1 MHTLLATGAITDMG
15 AHGHVTQ
22 VTTSL
27 DLSVLLAQLVL
38 VLLGN
43 IAELVAIAWM
53 QDAWPARAIPQTQSL
68 HLLEAP
74 QQPTTVPGLA
84 VVAIIKLGRLV
95 WPVHLA
101 SVQSHSI
108 AVPVGP
114 RQIQS
119 AFLALE
125 IQPLLYSH
133 PLATLRQPTT
143 VIGAATLLTIEMG
156 NPALPAR
163 QVNVR
168 LVSIE
173 ACAQRSQ
180 MPIACLALEI
190 RRTLLSH
197 PLGLLPQAIIACGDA
212 TLDMCS
218 VAWSAYCAPITN
230 AL

>member
-1 MHTLLATGAITDMG
+1 
-15 AHGHVTQ
+15 
-22 VTTSL
+22 
-27 DLSVLLAQLVL
+27 
-38 VLLGN
+38 
-43 IAELVAIAWM
+43 M
-53 QDAWPARAIPQTQSL
+53 QGAWPARAIPQTQSL

-133 PLATLRQPTT
+133 PLATLRQQTT
-143 VIGAATLLTIEMG
+143 VNGAATLVTIKAFK
-156 NPALPAR
+156 PAVPAQ
-163 QVNVR
+163 QVNVH

-173 ACAQRSQ
+173 ACVELSM
-180 MPIACLALEI
+180 MPIVCLALEI
-190 RRTLLSH
+190 QQTLHSH
-197 PLGLLPQAIIACGDA
+197 PLELPPQVITAYGAA
-212 TLDMCS
+212 TLDF
-218 VAWSAYCAPITN
+218 
-230 AL
+230 